1 MMLRMAEVKQKP
13 RFTESLPGRMAGWL
27 LAALWIYSMSG
38 IDSHSFSAYPACVLM
53 LVVLLL
59 AGVGILAGYRLVRM
73 SWLGWFTL
81 AAAGYFLI
89 RCVNS
94 YAVTDSYEDEAIILG
109 GIVYYV
115 AGVYVAQNQRYS
127 SLFFI
132 LGLALVLNIAA
143 FWATKQPWFCLGWTG
158 RAPETPEGCNHI
170 PTSLFIYKNFA
181 GFFFVAGGFVL
192 GGWALWAQKGWW
204 RCICVLLAVVSIV
217 LSFYC
222 ETRVPYFMLPL
233 AMVVLWVFDVVL
245 QLYSGK
251 KLGGTSYIVAF
262 VFLTLVLAG
271 MYDLFLGN
279 TIGTLF
285 SNADSHLRYH
295 IWGAVCEVFPHAPL
309 WGCGAGATEWEII
322 PHYAEWHLPNYAHND
337 YLQVWLDYGLIG
349 ISLALMLI
357 GGHLVRA
364 FFCMSSEWADGQ
376 RKKLVAVAWLMVC
389 LLAAY
394 ACADFPWHSYALVSM
409 GAFSCGIM
417 ASPFARERGGFLRA
431 SVWSPGSKHSLLPIQ
446 AQKRPGRI
454 CLFLILC
461 GLVCFCYSLGGKLR
475 AAWIGQWEYNA
486 IARAGQ
492 DTDYTARRAHI
503 ASLLPLYPAPAL
515 MDTYYQA
522 PLYQKNFGE
531 QERLLRIALGAN
543 PKQMFTMVMLADV
556 LDRQCEFEESE
567 KLMRSSYVGDAMQ
580 ANMLAAW
587 PSYYA
592 HHLLLWGRSEM
603 QQQRYERAVSLL
615 GYALAMHQK
624 RQICFNLQFR
634 GTQQTWLKDRTM
646 DKYLVPLIRNAT
658 MDLKLLRKIGVQP
671 DDSWQE
677 PLEPGGRPSLY
688 RSWVKKA
695 DK

>member
-1 MMLRMAEVKQKP
+1 MMRHMAEVKQKP

-27 LAALWIYSMSG
+27 LAALWIFSMSG
-38 IDSHSFSAYPACVLM
+38 VDSHSFSAYPTCVVL

-127 SLFFI
+127 SLFFV
-132 LGLALVLNIAA
+132 LGLALVLNIVA
-143 FWATKQPWFCLGWTG
+143 FWATKQPWFRLEWTG
-158 RAPETPEGCNHI
+158 RALETPEGRNRV
-170 PTSLFIYKNFA
+170 PMSLFIYKNFA
-181 GFFFVAGGFVL
+181 GFFFVAGGFVI
-192 GGWALWAQKGWW
+192 GGWALWAQKGRW
-204 RCICVLLAVVSIV
+204 RWICVLLSLVSIV

-222 ETRVPYFMLPL
+222 ETRVPYFMFPL

-251 KLGGTSYIVAF
+251 KLGGTSYILVF
-262 VFLTLVLAG
+262 VFLSLLLAG
-271 MYDLFLGN
+271 VYDLFLG
-279 TIGTLF
+279 TAIGSLF
-285 SNADSHLRYH
+285 SNADSHLRYQ
-295 IWGAVCEVFPHAPL
+295 IWGAVCEVISYTPL

-322 PHYAEWHLPNYAHND
+322 PHYAEWQLPNYAHND
-337 YLQVWLDYGLIG
+337 YLQVWLDYGPIG
-349 ISLALMLI
+349 MSLALMLI

-364 FFCMSSEWADGQ
+364 FFCMSSEWTDVQ

-417 ASPFARERGGFLRA
+417 ASPFVHERRGFWSSSARVA
-431 SVWSPGSKHSLLPIQ
+431 GSKHSVFPIQ
-446 AQKRPGRI
+446 AQKRLGRI

-461 GLVCFCYSLGGKLR
+461 SLVCTCYSLGGKLR
-475 AAWIGQWEYNA
+475 AAWIAQWEYNA
-486 IARAGQ
+486 IARGGQ
-492 DTDYTARRAHI
+492 DADYAARRALI
-503 ASLLPLYPAPAL
+503 ASLLPQYPAPAL
-515 MDTYYQA
+515 MDTYYQT
-522 PLYQKNFGE
+522 PLYQKNFAE
-531 QERLLRIALGAN
+531 QEGLLRIALAAN
-543 PKQMFTMVMLADV
+543 PKQLYTIVMLADV
-556 LDRQCEFEESE
+556 LDRQHKYEESE
-567 KLMRSSYVGDAMQ
+567 KLMRSSYVGDSMQ
-580 ANMLAAW
+580 ANMLADW

-592 HHLLLWGRSEM
+592 HHLLQWGRSEM

-615 GYALAMHQK
+615 GYALAMHKK
-624 RQICFNLQFR
+624 RRISFNLQFH
-634 GTQQTWLKDRTM
+634 GTQQTWLKDWTM
-646 DKYLVPLIRNAT
+646 DKYLVPLVKNAN
-658 MDLKLLRKIGVQP
+658 MDLKLLRGLGVQP
-671 DDSWQE
+671 DDSWQA

-688 RSWVKKA
+688 RSWVEKT